1 MIEHIEKMAKS
12 NPRVAQIPTI
22 NPWVQ
27 KVKCLTELNGSQS
40 WGV

>member
-22 NPWVQ
+22 NPG
-27 KVKCLTELNGSQS
+27 LS
-40 WGV
+40 GVFDVPLSPANQVSD